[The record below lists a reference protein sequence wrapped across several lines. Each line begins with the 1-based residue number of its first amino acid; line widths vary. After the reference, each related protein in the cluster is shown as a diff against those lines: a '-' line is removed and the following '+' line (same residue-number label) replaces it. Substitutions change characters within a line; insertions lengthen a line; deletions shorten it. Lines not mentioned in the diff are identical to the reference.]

1 VYELETLTERELR
14 RLLGRGVATVVV
26 PFGSIELHGAHLP
39 LGADGLLADAVG
51 RDVATQL
58 EAVLAP
64 TIHYGHAQEHGPV
77 LSLRPA
83 TLTELAIDV
92 ATSLA
97 EQGFRVVVL
106 VSAHGGNARSLK
118 AAVDRTH
125 DVLDGVVVC
134 APVGDVGPDPG
145 SYSGEWLTSVLL
157 ALAPDLVN
165 LKAADSKLA
174 DELRQATAERGEAH
188 LEQFVRPIVQA
199 VREIPR

>member
-1 VYELETLTERELR
+1 MYELETLTERELR
-14 RLLGRGVATVVV
+14 RLLDRGVATVVV
-26 PFGSIELHGAHLP
+26 PFGSIELHGGHLP

-97 EQGFRVVVL
+97 EQGFRAVML
-106 VSAHGGNARSLK
+106 VSAHGG
-118 AAVDRTH
+118 T
-125 DVLDGVVVC
+125 
-134 APVGDVGPDPG
+134 
-145 SYSGEWLTSVLL
+145 
-157 ALAPDLVN
+157 PDL
-165 LKAADSKLA
+165 
-174 DELRQATAERGEAH
+174 
-188 LEQFVRPIVQA
+188 
-199 VREIPR
+199 